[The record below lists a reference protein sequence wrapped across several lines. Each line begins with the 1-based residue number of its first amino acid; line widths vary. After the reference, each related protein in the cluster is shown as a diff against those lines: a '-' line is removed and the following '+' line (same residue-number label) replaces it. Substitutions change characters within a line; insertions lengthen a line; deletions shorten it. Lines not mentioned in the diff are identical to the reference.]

1 MFPKGRLIRG
11 VPLQNQIND
20 FHVKIPVVKSAE
32 PCTVQLKLPG
42 DDGATVTMDPNDP
55 CKNSPLKGTEDLCK
69 DEWSITRGITGI
81 VYHLRFMEENAP
93 PEVGQYQLIFN
104 SNGTKTMYSEASNIN
119 IKNRYR
125 HLD

>member
-1 MFPKGRLIRG
+1 MK
-11 VPLQNQIND
+11 D
-20 FHVKIPVVKSAE
+20 FHLKIPVVKSAV
-32 PCTVQLKLPG
+32 PCTVRLKLPG

-55 CKNSPLKGTEDLCK
+55 CKNSLFKGTEDFCK
-69 DEWSITRGITGI
+69 DEWSIRRGFTGI